1 MRIKNTLCKGKT
13 KAGGPCTAHAA
24 ANGFCFFHDNPTR
37 AVELGHLGG
46 LKNKQSTAL
55 SDDRLVS
62 VPVTA
67 KDVRGLLAEAM
78 AEVRNRRLDPRVA
91 STMAYVASALLKAL
105 EIEDLESRIEELER
119 NDAGAKQ
126 SEKD

>member
-13 KAGGPCTAHAA
+13 KAGEPCTARAA

-37 AVELGHLGG
+37 AVELGRLGG
-46 LKNKQSTAL
+46 LKNKHST
-55 SDDRLVS
+55 SPPDERLVS

-67 KDVRGLLAEAM
+67 SDVRALLAEAM

-91 STMAYVASALLKAL
+91 STMAYVASALLKVL
-105 EIEDLESRIEELER
+105 EIEDLESSIAELER
-119 NDAGAKQ
+119 K
-126 SEKD
+126 

>member
-1 MRIKNTLCKGKT
+1 
-13 KAGGPCTAHAA
+13 
-24 ANGFCFFHDNPTR
+24 
-37 AVELGHLGG
+37 
-46 LKNKQSTAL
+46 
-55 SDDRLVS
+55 VS

-67 KDVRGLLAEAM
+67 TDVRALLAEAM

-119 NDAGAKQ
+119 SDASVKPK
-126 SEKD
+126 EKD